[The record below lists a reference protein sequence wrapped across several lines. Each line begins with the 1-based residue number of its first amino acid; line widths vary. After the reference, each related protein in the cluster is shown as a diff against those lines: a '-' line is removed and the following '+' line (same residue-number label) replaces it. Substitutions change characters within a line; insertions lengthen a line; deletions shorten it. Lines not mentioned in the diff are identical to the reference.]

1 MNYVSL
7 GSSNVKVSKFC
18 LGTMMFGGKTNAEE
32 GIKITR
38 RAIELG
44 VNFVDTA
51 DVYTETRCETIV
63 GDALA
68 DAKVRDQVVLATKSG
83 MVVGEGQN
91 DNGVSRFHFVRACE
105 ASLKRL
111 RTDRIDIYYIHWPM
125 VAMNLDETLRTLDDL
140 VRQGKI
146 LYPAFSNFPAWLATR
161 SQWICDV
168 QKYAKLV
175 VAQYPY
181 SLIER
186 GIEVEIL
193 PMAHALGLGI
203 TTYRPLSIGV
213 LTGKYLDAKPS
224 DSRGQMDERVERW
237 NTKYA
242 DGLRKLVGFARER
255 NVTATDVANAWVAA
269 HPVVTSVI
277 VGISSLSQLESNLK
291 AAEFTLTPD
300 DRNLVTSFFPTEV
313 FEEAGGKFPYWRR
326 SYEIA
331 QPPNVPFLS

>member
-7 GSSNVKVSKFC
+7 GSSNVKVSRFC
-18 LGTMMFGGKTNAEE
+18 LGTMMFGGKTSADE

-51 DVYTETRCETIV
+51 DVYTETRCEAIV

-68 DAKVRDQVVLATKSG
+68 DSSVRDQVVLATKTG
-83 MVVGEGQN
+83 MVVGEGPN
-91 DNGVSRFHFVRACE
+91 DQGISRFHYVRACE

-111 RTDRIDIYYIHWPM
+111 RTDRIDIYYIHWPAE
-125 VAMNLDETLRTLDDL
+125 AMNLDETLRTLDDL

-146 LYPAFSNFPAWLATR
+146 LYPAFSNYPAWLATR
-161 SQWICDV
+161 SAWICDV
-168 QKYAKLV
+168 NKYARLV
-175 VAQYPY
+175 CGQYPY

-186 GIEVEIL
+186 GIEIEIL

-213 LTGKYLDAKPS
+213 LTGKYLDANPA
-224 DSRGQMDERVERW
+224 DSRGQMDERTERW

-242 DGLRKLVGFARER
+242 ESLRKLVAFAKER
-255 NVTATDVANAWVAA
+255 NVTAADVANAWVAS

-277 VGISSLSQLESNLK
+277 VGISSLAQLESNLK
-291 AAEFTLTPD
+291 AADFTLSPE
-300 DRNLVTSFFPTEV
+300 DRKTVTAFFPTEV
-313 FEEAGGKFPYWRR
+313 FEEAGGKVPHWRR
-326 SYEIA
+326 SFEIA
-331 QPPNVPFLS
+331 QHKNVPVL

>member
-1 MNYVSL
+1 
-7 GSSNVKVSKFC
+7 
-18 LGTMMFGGKTNAEE
+18 MMFGGKTSAEE
-32 GIKITR
+32 GIRITR

-51 DVYTETRCETIV
+51 DVYTETRCESIV
-63 GDALA
+63 GEALA
-68 DAKVRDQVVLATKSG
+68 DGNIRDQVILATKSG
-83 MVVGEGQN
+83 MVVGEGPN
-91 DNGVSRFHFVRACE
+91 DQGISRFHCVRACE

-125 VAMNLDETLRTLDDL
+125 VAMDLDEILRTLDDL

-161 SQWICDV
+161 SAWICDV
-168 QKYAKLV
+168 QKYARLV
-175 VAQYPY
+175 CGQYPY

-186 GIEVEIL
+186 GIEIEIL

-213 LTGKYLDAKPS
+213 LTGKYLDAKPA
-224 DSRGQMDERVERW
+224 DSRGQMDERTERW

-242 DGLRKLVGFARER
+242 DSLRKLVAFAKER
-255 NVTATDVANAWVAA
+255 NVTAADVANAWVAS

-277 VGISSLSQLESNLK
+277 VGISSLAQLESNLK
-291 AAEFTLTPD
+291 AADFTLSPE
-300 DRNLVTSFFPTEV
+300 DRKTVTSFFPTEV
-313 FEEAGGKFPYWRR
+313 FEEAGGKVPHWRR
-326 SYEIA
+326 SFEIT
-331 QPPNVPFLS
+331 QQRNLPVL